1 MFQNIYPVFEPKRLL
16 KKEML
21 ENLRDFP
28 RSLFGLQY
36 QNYSDGILYGCD
48 ITGTETGMILLPGI
62 LCYKGVPY
70 FLERPYPVTC
80 KAEGKMAYVKVHF
93 WDKTIGSGGEEY
105 EPGIYLRVGLMDT
118 EEDADW
124 DLLPYVLHRNAAP
137 RETKKGLKGQICYQI
152 ETYDI
157 LPLGEKVLFK
167 GKELYIGKIERFFR
181 QGLFVSRYYLYFAEG
196 LRKLKYYNPFLG
208 GVSIN
213 GVVTAASRNRLQ
225 AQLETDALANYRKKY
240 FFPFSTVAASPD
252 GSGWY
257 CMPRPGDQVRIFFPT
272 ADEKESYAIANIQGD
287 SSPASDSPM
296 SRPDLKDI
304 TMPDGKA
311 VRFIEG
317 GIQLAVGGNKGT
329 VTLTNDGNA
338 EIVTDDDIEISAAEA
353 VCFSTDGM
361 MSVTAGS
368 RIQFIN
374 DAGGNITVTD
384 ETVKI
389 DAAMIINN

>member
-1 MFQNIYPVFEPKRLL
+1 M
-16 KKEML
+16 
-21 ENLRDFP
+21 
-28 RSLFGLQY
+28 
-36 QNYSDGILYGCD
+36 
-48 ITGTETGMILLPGI
+48 
-62 LCYKGVPY
+62 
-70 FLERPYPVTC
+70 
-80 KAEGKMAYVKVHF
+80 
-93 WDKTIGSGGEEY
+93 
-105 EPGIYLRVGLMDT
+105 
-118 EEDADW
+118 
-124 DLLPYVLHRNAAP
+124 
-137 RETKKGLKGQICYQI
+137 
-152 ETYDI
+152 
-157 LPLGEKVLFK
+157 LFK
-167 GKELYIGKIERFFR
+167 GKELYIDRKIFPAGTFCQQILSVFCRGTEETEILQSVPRWSIHKRGGYGRQQESASGTIRDGCFGK
-181 QGLFVSRYYLYFAEG
+181 
-196 LRKLKYYNPFLG
+196 
-208 GVSIN
+208 
-213 GVVTAASRNRLQ
+213 LQ
-225 AQLETDALANYRKKY
+225 EKV

-368 RIQFIN
+368 GYSLSMMRGEILP
-374 DAGGNITVTD
+374 
-384 ETVKI
+384 
-389 DAAMIINN
+389 

>member
-1 MFQNIYPVFEPKRLL
+1 M
-16 KKEML
+16 
-21 ENLRDFP
+21 
-28 RSLFGLQY
+28 
-36 QNYSDGILYGCD
+36 
-48 ITGTETGMILLPGI
+48 
-62 LCYKGVPY
+62 
-70 FLERPYPVTC
+70 
-80 KAEGKMAYVKVHF
+80 
-93 WDKTIGSGGEEY
+93 
-105 EPGIYLRVGLMDT
+105 
-118 EEDADW
+118 
-124 DLLPYVLHRNAAP
+124 
-137 RETKKGLKGQICYQI
+137 
-152 ETYDI
+152 
-157 LPLGEKVLFK
+157 LFK
-167 GKELYIGKIERFFR
+167 GKELYIGKSKDFSPAGTFCQQILSVFCRGTEETEIL
-181 QGLFVSRYYLYFAEG
+181 Q
-196 LRKLKYYNPFLG
+196 PFLG

-213 GVVTAASRNRLQ
+213 GVVTAVSRNRLQ

-374 DAGGNITVTD
+374 DAGEILSVTD

>member
-1 MFQNIYPVFEPKRLL
+1 MLHLEALTESYQMDLTVRNRSFQDVAMTSHQLIQKILEPY
-16 KKEML
+16 
-21 ENLRDFP
+21 
-28 RSLFGLQY
+28 SQSQILFSIEDKALGQIMVQY
-36 QNYSDGILYGCD
+36 QETDWEFLNRVLSAYG
-48 ITGTETGMILLPGI
+48 
-62 LCYKGVPY
+62 
-70 FLERPYPVTC
+70 
-80 KAEGKMAYVKVHF
+80 ASAY
-93 WDKTIGSGGEEY
+93 IAGN

-157 LPLGEKVLFK
+157 LPLGKKVLFK

-213 GVVTAASRNRLQ
+213 GVVTAVSRNRLQ

-317 GIQLAVGGNKGT
+317 GIQLSVGGNKGT

>member
-1 MFQNIYPVFEPKRLL
+1 M
-16 KKEML
+16 
-21 ENLRDFP
+21 
-28 RSLFGLQY
+28 
-36 QNYSDGILYGCD
+36 
-48 ITGTETGMILLPGI
+48 
-62 LCYKGVPY
+62 
-70 FLERPYPVTC
+70 
-80 KAEGKMAYVKVHF
+80 
-93 WDKTIGSGGEEY
+93 
-105 EPGIYLRVGLMDT
+105 
-118 EEDADW
+118 
-124 DLLPYVLHRNAAP
+124 
-137 RETKKGLKGQICYQI
+137 
-152 ETYDI
+152 
-157 LPLGEKVLFK
+157 
-167 GKELYIGKIERFFR
+167 
-181 QGLFVSRYYLYFAEG
+181 
-196 LRKLKYYNPFLG
+196 
-208 GVSIN
+208 
-213 GVVTAASRNRLQ
+213 VTAASRNRLQ